1 MHTFGVQHGSELH
14 LLCVFTLTSIGAGRQ
29 TAACFSQ
36 FCLARWLSF
45 FFRCVMQPC
54 GVLRLYHIYHSGQLP
69 HSAEALRPSWAKS
82 PQSEGGPPCS
92 QYQPPP
98 QFQRPLGPNHRPN
111 LVWHQWT
118 TCQQTAAL
126 FTLTVS
132 CQHQE
137 NKKIKTKLPHN
148 SGSR

>member
-1 MHTFGVQHGSELH
+1 MYTFGVQHGSELH

-54 GVLRLYHIYHSGQLP
+54 GVLRLYHIYHSGELP
-69 HSAEALRPSWAKS
+69 HSAEGHPGPSLPSLKVAPLAAS
-82 PQSEGGPPCS
+82 TR
-92 QYQPPP
+92 PP
-98 QFQRPLGPNHRPN
+98 QFQRPLSPNHHPN
-111 LVWHQWT
+111 LVWHQWPM
-118 TCQQTAAL
+118 CQHTAAL